1 MDRAP
6 PYKKSC
12 GGLDCAHSCATHPQN
27 AFMSL
32 FGFCMPAVSS
42 GRDGEAL
49 VIYDLVDDEELEA
62 VMTPPQRWTDNGE
75 DAVEGEVARSTT
87 PGIPAY
93 RYPEYNEDEE
103 PETQQLQKEHERFI
117 EGFVDLRAD
126 APLPR
131 IALPPAMAASEL
143 DKILIVA

>member
-1 MDRAP
+1 MVD
-6 PYKKSC
+6 
-12 GGLDCAHSCATHPQN
+12 
-27 AFMSL
+27 
-32 FGFCMPAVSS
+32 

-87 PGIPAY
+87 PGIPAYRYPEYDEPGY